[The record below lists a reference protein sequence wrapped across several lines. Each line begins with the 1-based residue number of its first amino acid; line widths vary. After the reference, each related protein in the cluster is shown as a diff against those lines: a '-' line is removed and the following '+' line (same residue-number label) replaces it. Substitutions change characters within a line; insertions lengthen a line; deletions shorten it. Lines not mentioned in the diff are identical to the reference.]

1 MGLPREAG
9 RHSREAGCE
18 TREAVL
24 SKVLRQGRPSMGGQT
39 RKAEGA
45 YAAHVR
51 VKLEQARGK
60 QAKGKPAKSKQG
72 ASKQ

>member
-24 SKVLRQGRPSMGGQT
+24 SKGLEARRVNHGKGRPERRKGQAQ
-39 RKAEGA
+39 RSGSDPLLKA
-45 YAAHVR
+45 
-51 VKLEQARGK
+51 KLEQAR
-60 QAKGKPAKSKQG
+60 
-72 ASKQ
+72 ASK